1 MGGHEPLV
9 NLESAIGGRD
19 QRGSG
24 SASWGRYLRVSS
36 LSCFPPVTMAG
47 GLNTSRGN
55 AAGLGG
61 LVLQSAPDRVGEGRN
76 TTPVMA
82 PTAHRLS
89 CCCGNPGLAAGPAVI
104 GLCRFPWLM
113 GAVTGQDRHRPR
125 TIPLDDRKNTPHR
138 CVLSPFRH
146 RPYPGSMPC
155 PIRSEP
161 VSKFTL
167 AFRLTRGL
175 GFGGRSPPPGAPSL
189 AP

>member
-9 NLESAIGGRD
+9 NLESAIGGMD

-61 LVLQSAPDRVGEGRN
+61 LVLQPAPDRVGEGRN

-82 PTAHRLS
+82 PTVSVVAVV
-89 CCCGNPGLAAGPAVI
+89 AGI
-104 GLCRFPWLM
+104 LGWLQ
-113 GAVTGQDRHRPR
+113 GHGQWLWR
-125 TIPLDDRKNTPHR
+125 
-138 CVLSPFRH
+138 
-146 RPYPGSMPC
+146 
-155 PIRSEP
+155 
-161 VSKFTL
+161 
-167 AFRLTRGL
+167 
-175 GFGGRSPPPGAPSL
+175 
-189 AP
+189 